1 MRDNVSSCVQVKAGY
16 EMGTLAVVV
25 RMIEAGVTRIGAT
38 ANMTMCDD
46 FVKLCACELKIGRLN
61 QAEIG

>member
-1 MRDNVSSCVQVKAGY
+1 
-16 EMGTLAVVV
+16 MGTLAVVV